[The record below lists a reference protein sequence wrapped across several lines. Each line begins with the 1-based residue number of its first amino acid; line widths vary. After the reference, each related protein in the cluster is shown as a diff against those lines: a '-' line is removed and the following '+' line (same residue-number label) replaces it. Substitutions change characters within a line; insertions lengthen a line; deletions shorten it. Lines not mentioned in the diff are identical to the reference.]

1 LRRGF
6 APSQGEKINNK
17 EKNMFVC
24 GYHFP
29 ASEGNDVAFDK
40 VIEKVEEGLD
50 ASGKSVTLTSETREG
65 VQLEELTVEEGTFA
79 HKALVD
85 FYESTDVPDKDGF
98 KMVYY
103 TNKYQI
109 SEISKSVDGA
119 ATAEL
124 CKKLDDMNLYRVK
137 VA

>member
-1 LRRGF
+1 
-6 APSQGEKINNK
+6 
-17 EKNMFVC
+17 MFVC

-29 ASEGNDVAFDK
+29 ASEGNNVSFEK
-40 VIEKVEEGLD
+40 VIEKVNEGVE
-50 ASGKSVTLTSETREG
+50 AAGKTVTLTSETREG
-65 VQLEELTVEEGTFA
+65 VKLEELTVPEGTFA
-79 HKALVD
+79 HTAFVD
-85 FYESTDVPDKDGF
+85 YYTNTEVADKDSF

-109 SEISKSVDGA
+109 SEISKTVDGD
-119 ATAEL
+119 TTKDL

>member
-1 LRRGF
+1 
-6 APSQGEKINNK
+6 
-17 EKNMFVC
+17 MFIC

-40 VIEKVEEGLD
+40 VIAKVEEGTD
-50 ASGKSVTLTSETREG
+50 AAGKTVTLTSETREG
-65 VQLEELTVEEGTFA
+65 VKLEELTVPAGTFA
-79 HKALVD
+79 HTAFVD
-85 FYESTDVPDKDGF
+85 YFDNTEVAANDGF
-98 KMVYY
+98 KMIYY

-119 ATAEL
+119 ATKDL

>member
-1 LRRGF
+1 
-6 APSQGEKINNK
+6 
-17 EKNMFVC
+17 MFVC

-29 ASEGNDVAFDK
+29 ASEGNDVSFDK
-40 VIEKVEEGLD
+40 VIEKVNDGVD
-50 ASGKSVTLTSETREG
+50 ASGKTVTLTSETREG
-65 VQLEELTVEEGTFA
+65 VQLEEITVEEGTFA
-79 HKALVD
+79 HIALVD
-85 FYESTDVPDKDGF
+85 YYTNAEVSEKDGF

-109 SEISKSVDGA
+109 SEISKSVDGSK
-119 ATAEL
+119 TVEL

>member
-1 LRRGF
+1 
-6 APSQGEKINNK
+6 
-17 EKNMFVC
+17 MFVC

-29 ASEGNDVAFDK
+29 ADMGNDVSFDK

-50 ASGKSVTLTSETREG
+50 ASGKKVTLTSETREG
-65 VQLEELTVEEGTFA
+65 TKLETIEVPEGTFA
-79 HKALVD
+79 HKAFVD
-85 FYESTDVPDKDGF
+85 FYTNTEMPSADDS

-109 SEISKSVDGA
+109 SEISKTVDGA

-124 CKKLDDMNLYRVK
+124 CKKLDDMNLYRVT

>member
-1 LRRGF
+1 
-6 APSQGEKINNK
+6 
-17 EKNMFVC
+17 MFIC

-40 VIEKVEEGLD
+40 VVEKIEDGLE
-50 ASGKSVTLTSETREG
+50 ATGKTVTLTSETREG
-65 VQLEELTVEEGTFA
+65 VLLETLEVSEGTFL

-85 FYESTDVPDKDGF
+85 YYVNTECKEKDGF
-98 KMVYY
+98 KMMYY

-109 SEISKSVDGA
+109 AEISKSVDGA

>member
-1 LRRGF
+1 
-6 APSQGEKINNK
+6 
-17 EKNMFVC
+17 MFVC

-40 VIEKVEEGLD
+40 VIAKVEEGVD
-50 ASGKSVTLTSETREG
+50 ASGKTVTLTSETREG
-65 VQLEELTVEEGTFA
+65 VKLEELTVPAGTFA
-79 HKALVD
+79 HTAFVD
-85 FYESTDVPDKDGF
+85 FYNSADVEAKDGF

-109 SEISKSVDGA
+109 SEISKSVDGD
-119 ATAEL
+119 ATKDL

>member
-1 LRRGF
+1 
-6 APSQGEKINNK
+6 
-17 EKNMFVC
+17 MFIC

-29 ASEGNDVAFDK
+29 ADMGNDVSFDK
-40 VIEKVEEGLD
+40 VIEKVEDGT
-50 ASGKSVTLTSETREG
+50 AAAGKTVTVSSETREG
-65 VQLEELTVEEGTFA
+65 TKLEEISIPEGSFLHT
-79 HKALVD
+79 ALVD
-85 FYESTDVPDKDGF
+85 YYDNTECEAKDDF

-109 SEISKSVDGA
+109 SEISKSVDGE
-119 ATAEL
+119 ATKEV

>member
-1 LRRGF
+1 
-6 APSQGEKINNK
+6 
-17 EKNMFVC
+17 MFIC

-29 ASEGNDVAFDK
+29 ADMGNDVSFDK
-40 VIEKVEEGLD
+40 VIEKID
-50 ASGKSVTLTSETREG
+50 ANVSGEVAGKTVTLTSETREG
-65 VQLEELTVEEGTFA
+65 VKVEEFVIPEGTFA
-79 HKALVD
+79 HKAFVD
-85 FYESTDVPDKDGF
+85 YYKNAEVDAKDGF

-109 SEISKSVDGA
+109 SEISKTEDGA
-119 ATAEL
+119 STHDL

>member
-1 LRRGF
+1 
-6 APSQGEKINNK
+6 
-17 EKNMFVC
+17 MFIC

-40 VIEKVEEGLD
+40 VIEKVEAGAGD
-50 ASGKSVTLTSETREG
+50 VAGKTVKLTGETQKGE
-65 VQLEELTVEEGTFA
+65 VLVETEVPEGTFA
-79 HKALVD
+79 HKAFID
-85 FYESTDVPDKDGF
+85 FYNNSDMEGET
-98 KMVYY
+98 KMIYY

-124 CKKLDDMNLYRVK
+124 CKHLDDMNLYRVT

>member
-1 LRRGF
+1 
-6 APSQGEKINNK
+6 
-17 EKNMFVC
+17 MFVC

-29 ASEGNDVAFDK
+29 ASEGNDVSFEK
-40 VIEKVEEGLD
+40 VIEKVQEGIN
-50 ASGKSVTLTSETREG
+50 ASGKTVTLTSETREG
-65 VQLEELTVEEGTFA
+65 AKLETISVPEGSFLHT
-79 HKALVD
+79 ALVD
-85 FYESTDVPDKDGF
+85 YYTNTECKEIDGF

-109 SEISKSVDGA
+109 SEISKSVDGD
-119 ATAEL
+119 ATKAV